1 MKPQR
6 QSGVDIV
13 LISFEAILPLFLMIA
28 LGYVAKRTV
37 FDISMLP
44 GLNQFVY
51 FLAVPALLFNAASKA
66 SIDNL
71 INGPALAA
79 FFVGVVLTGIVV
91 VLGSRVLFKANNAEQ
106 LVLRAL
112 NGTFANYAYMGIPLT
127 FAIFGDKAYAATVSI
142 ILAGN
147 IFLIGGAQLLIESIR
162 QKDVGF
168 KSMLSILD
176 RSLLRNPIFISTLLG
191 LFCSYHALTMP
202 GSVQSLLDM
211 LAPAAVPVAL
221 FCLGASLK
229 FAKTSIR
236 FSELGWMIVVKL
248 AIHPALT
255 LSAFWLLNV
264 NDPIWMA
271 TTVLLTAL
279 PTGALAHVV
288 ALKYDIFEKETS
300 QIVVVTTVVSLLSV
314 TLWMSWLQ

>member
-1 MKPQR
+1 MLLSF
-6 QSGVDIV
+6 QS
-13 LISFEAILPLFLMIA
+13 ILPLFLMIA
-28 LGYVAKRTV
+28 LGYIAKRTI
-37 FDISMLP
+37 FDIKMLP

-51 FLAVPALLFNAASKA
+51 YLAVPALLFNAASKT

-79 FFVGVVLTGIVV
+79 FFLGVIVTAIIVV
-91 VLGSRVLFKANNAEQ
+91 FGSRVFFKANNTEQ

-127 FAIFGDKAYAATVSI
+127 FAIFGNEAYAATVSI

-147 IFLIGGAQLLIESIR
+147 IFLIGGAQLLIESVR
-162 QKDVGF
+162 QKELGL
-168 KSMLSILD
+168 KPILSILD
-176 RSLLRNPIFISTLLG
+176 RSLLRNPIFISTVVGLLVSANNVG
-191 LFCSYHALTMP
+191 MP
-202 GSVQSLLDM
+202 VTVQTLLDM

-221 FCLGASLK
+221 FCLGASLQ
-229 FAKTSIR
+229 FAKTTIVLA
-236 FSELGWMIVVKL
+236 ELGWMILVKL
-248 AIHPALT
+248 CIHPALT
-255 LSAFWLLNV
+255 LAAFWLLNV
-264 NDPIWMA
+264 KDPIWIA

-288 ALKYDIFEKETS
+288 ALKYDVFEKETS
-300 QIVVVTTVVSLLSV
+300 QIVVVTTVFSLASV

>member
-1 MKPQR
+1 MLLSF
-6 QSGVDIV
+6 QS
-13 LISFEAILPLFLMIA
+13 ILPLFLMIA
-28 LGYVAKRTV
+28 LGYVAKRTI
-37 FDISMLP
+37 FNINMLP

-51 FLAVPALLFNAASKA
+51 YLAVPALLFNAASKA

-79 FFVGVVLTGIVV
+79 FFLGAIVTAIIVV
-91 VLGSRVLFKANNAEQ
+91 FGSRMFFKADSTEQ

-127 FAIFGDKAYAATVSI
+127 FAIFGNEAYAATVSI

-162 QKDVGF
+162 QKELG
-168 KSMLSILD
+168 LRPILAILD

-191 LFCSYHALTMP
+191 LLFSANQVSMP
-202 GSVQSLLDM
+202 AAIHTLLDM
-211 LAPAAVPVAL
+211 LAPAAIPVAL
-221 FCLGASLK
+221 FCLGASLQ
-229 FAKTSIR
+229 FAKTTIVLA
-236 FSELGWMIVVKL
+236 ELGWLVLIKL
-248 AIHPALT
+248 CIHPALT
-255 LSAFWLLNV
+255 LAAFWLLDV
-264 NDPIWMA
+264 EAPIWLA

-288 ALKYDIFEKETS
+288 ALKYDVFEKETS
-300 QIVVVTTVVSLLSV
+300 QIVVVTTVFSLLSV